1 MLNKDNLTLGVL
13 IGIVLPILVYALVI
27 SLLTPHGQVEGVI
40 YAPRPK
46 VPFLVAIA
54 ANLFPFRF
62 YMVTKKQDRTGRG
75 ILLVTFLMVIAVF
88 SIF

>member
-1 MLNKDNLTLGVL
+1 MLNKDNLTLGLL
-13 IGIVLPILVYALVI
+13 IGIVLPVLVYALVI
-27 SLLTPHGQVEGVI
+27 AVLIPYGQVDGVI

-46 VPFLVAIA
+46 VPFLVAIV

-62 YMVTKKQDRTGRG
+62 FMVSKKHDRTGRG
-75 ILLVTFLMVIAVF
+75 ILLVTFLMVIAIF